1 MILIYDIY
9 NIIKF
14 LTKVV
19 NKVLSNKDFFFL
31 NEEENNKK
39 SVKIT

>member
-31 NEEENNKK
+31 IEEENNKK